1 MSAPVFSEVVGRY
14 VTIEVAGAPHKVFW
28 AERGE
33 GPPLLLQHAGGL
45 HTHQW
50 RHALED
56 DELTARHRV
65 VAFDLPRHGKSDPS
79 PATAWWKQE
88 YRLTGAFLSE
98 LTLAMCD
105 ALGLD
110 EQTVYVGQGSAGN
123 FALELARSLPDR
135 FRGVVA
141 MEAGAHTPGAFV
153 DWWQHPHANA
163 AEVGATACWDQM
175 APQSP
180 DAERWATWFYYTQ
193 GSDAFRGDLH
203 YYAVE
208 HDLRNRLH
216 EIDTA
221 RCPVVML
228 TAEYGYV
235 PSPELSRATAEQI
248 PGAHFVELQ
257 GIGHF
262 PMSEN
267 WPVFRPY
274 LLDALA
280 RIDAEAPAR

>member
-1 MSAPVFSEVVGRY
+1 MAVFSDAVGRY
-14 VTIEVAGAPHKVFW
+14 VTVEVDGAHYRVFYLEAGS
-28 AERGE
+28 

-45 HTHQW
+45 HNHQW

-56 DELTARHRV
+56 RELTGSHRV
-65 VAFDLPRHGKSDPS
+65 VAFDLPRHGKSDP
-79 PATAWWKQE
+79 PVDREWWAEE
-88 YRLTGAFLSE
+88 YRLTGAFFTAI
-98 LTLAMCD
+98 TLAMCE
-105 ALGLD
+105 ALEL
-110 EQTVYVGQGSAGN
+110 ERPIYIGQGSAGN
-123 FALELARSLPDR
+123 LALRLALEHPTR

-141 MEAGAHTPGAFV
+141 QEAGAYTPGAYL

-163 AEVGATACWDQM
+163 AEVAASGVWDQM

-193 GSDAFRGDLH
+193 GTDAFRGDLY

-208 HDLRNRLH
+208 HDLRERLG

-221 RCPVVML
+221 ACPVVML
-228 TAEYGYV
+228 TGEYAYV

-248 PGAHFVELQ
+248 PGARFVELT

-267 WPVFRPY
+267 YPAFRAY
-274 LLDALA
+274 LLDAIRHIETSA
-280 RIDAEAPAR
+280 RR